1 MDLSK
6 VGYSFLIVLA
16 LTLNV
21 SFFLGIYNT
30 LESHFFPFLLVVT
43 CIINTASV
51 YFNLQ
56 RNINKTG
63 KRTYR
68 GRELS
73 LASGLVASLQ
83 LWLALIALFLSTTF
97 DLNVPIL
104 FGVTSL
110 AGGALVA
117 NIITTCIVV
126 LDTLFHGEN

>member
-16 LTLNV
+16 LTLNI
-21 SFFLGIYNT
+21 SFFLGTYKAV
-30 LESHFFPFLLVVT
+30 EYHHFPYLLVAT

-51 YFNLQ
+51 YFNIK
-56 RNINKTG
+56 RNSNNTE
-63 KRTYR
+63 RRVFR

-83 LWLALIALFLSTTF
+83 LWLALIELILSATF
-97 DLNVPIL
+97 DLNEPIL

>member
-16 LTLNV
+16 LSLNV
-21 SFFLGIYNT
+21 SLFLGIYNAP
-30 LESHFFPFLLVVT
+30 EPHHFPFLLVAT
-43 CIINTASV
+43 CIINTSSV

-63 KRTYR
+63 KRAYR

-83 LWLALIALFLSTTF
+83 LWLVLIALFLSTTF

-126 LDTLFHGEN
+126 LDTLFHGGN